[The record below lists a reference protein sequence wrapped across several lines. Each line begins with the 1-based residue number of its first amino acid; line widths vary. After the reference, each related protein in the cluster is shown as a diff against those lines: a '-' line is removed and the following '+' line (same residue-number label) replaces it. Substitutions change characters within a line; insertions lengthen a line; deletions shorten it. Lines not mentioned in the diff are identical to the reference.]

1 MDVADLAYYAEAW
14 WMGAGG
20 SRSRSLPHAIEA
32 LLMGDLERRRL
43 SEIISIDVL
52 AARNRPVRQNVMP
65 PLGAAEGSGGDVR

>member
-1 MDVADLAYYAEAW
+1 MLHGRALDRCVTER
-14 WMGAGG
+14 M
-20 SRSRSLPHAIEA
+20 PHAIEA
-32 LLMGDLERRRL
+32 LLMGDLERRTL